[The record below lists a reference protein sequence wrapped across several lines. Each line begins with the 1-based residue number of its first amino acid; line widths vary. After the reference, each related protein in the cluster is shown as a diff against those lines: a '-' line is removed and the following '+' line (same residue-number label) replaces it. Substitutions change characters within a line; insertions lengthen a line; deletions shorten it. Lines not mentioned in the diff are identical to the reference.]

1 MTAMLVEEA
10 LVQIL
15 LENTELA
22 ALVGNRIS
30 PNYLTQST
38 AYPAVYYEQ
47 TDETETALLQSP
59 GATGLVMA
67 VFDLFSVSKGIGN
80 IADCKRTAEA
90 VRKALIHFQ
99 GGTVVDSADSSR
111 SIEIQKIF
119 PADVGTDQEYEP
131 VTQTY
136 RFVRTFN
143 VWAVK
148 AIPT

>member
-1 MTAMLVEEA
+1 

-15 LENTELA
+15 RENTALA

-38 AYPAVYYEQ
+38 LYPAVYYEQ

-67 VFDLFSVSKGIGN
+67 VFDIFSVSKGISN
-80 IADCKRTAEA
+80 VADCKRTADA
-90 VRKALIHFQ
+90 VRQAMIHFP
-99 GGTVVDSADSSR
+99 GGLVVDSSDSSL

-119 PADVGTDQEYEP
+119 PADVGTDQEYDA

-148 AIPT
+148 AIPV

>member
-15 LENTELA
+15 RENTNLA
-22 ALVGNRIS
+22 ALISNRIYAG
-30 PNYLTQST
+30 YLTQST

-47 TDETETALLQSP
+47 SDEVEIALLQSP
-59 GATGLVMA
+59 GASGLVMA
-67 VFDLFSVSKGIGN
+67 VFDLFSVSQGIGN
-80 IADCKRTAEA
+80 VAACKRVAEA
-90 VRKALIHFQ
+90 VRQAMIHFP
-99 GGTVVDSADSSR
+99 GGTVVDSSDSSR

-119 PADVGTDQEYEP
+119 PADVGTDQEYDA

-148 AIPT
+148 AIPV

>member
-1 MTAMLVEEA
+1 MPSMLVEEA

-15 LENTELA
+15 RENAALT

-30 PNYLTQST
+30 PNYLSQST
-38 AYPAVYYEQ
+38 LYPAVYYEQ
-47 TDETETALLQSP
+47 SDEVEIALLQSP
-59 GATGLVMA
+59 GASGLVMA
-67 VFDLFSVSKGIGN
+67 VFDLFAVSQGIGN
-80 IADCKRTAEA
+80 VSACKRTAEA
-90 VRKALIHFQ
+90 IRQAMIHFQ
-99 GGTVVDSADSSR
+99 GGLVVDSSDASR

-119 PADVGTDQEYEP
+119 PADVGTDQEYEA

-148 AIPT
+148 AIPV

>member
-38 AYPAVYYEQ
+38 VYPAVYYEQ

-67 VFDLFSVSKGIGN
+67 VFDLFSVSKGVAN
-80 IADCKRTAEA
+80 VADCKRTAEA

-99 GGTVVDSADSSR
+99 GGTVVDSSDASR

-119 PADVGTDQEYEP
+119 PADVGTDQEYDA

>member
-15 LENTELA
+15 RENTNLA
-22 ALVGNRIS
+22 ALIGNRIYA
-30 PNYLTQST
+30 NYLTQST
-38 AYPAVYYEQ
+38 VYPAVYYEQ
-47 TDETETALLQSP
+47 SDEVEIALLQSP
-59 GATGLVMA
+59 GASGLVMA
-67 VFDLFSVSKGIGN
+67 VFDLFSVSQGIAN
-80 IADCKRTAEA
+80 VAACKRVAEA
-90 VRKALIHFQ
+90 VRQAMIHFP
-99 GGTVVDSADSSR
+99 GGTVVDSADAAR

-119 PADVGTDQEYEP
+119 PADVGTDQEYDA

-148 AIPT
+148 AIPV